1 MSKKVALVVKYDTE
15 SEAFYVD
22 GAATEAVYSDGNVY
36 PADPEQDLFLD
47 EGLTE
52 AVAAT
57 LAAKLGATPAPASRQ
72 VPSMDKFIELAL
84 NIVDPGCWWDHTK
97 VDDFSDGARR
107 YFDEHAM
114 TSWEIESAFDLAEQ
128 FVHDW
133 ARVNLVTPSSS
144 SPATADQLEV
154 LTFAPD
160 ASLRVNS
167 TKEKEMAKDVSLVVR
182 YDPDTRTFQ
191 SDPDQTDAY
200 LPDGPVWNYQT
211 NQAERDYEL
220 VSEAWRQLNAKF
232 AEPETPTAQSAREGL
247 VLAHEID
254 GRPVGHEVEVATSPR
269 LPTPVVINNVD
280 PVSRETQRMVF
291 GFNDG
296 LPMMALFVGDNE
308 EPILIDRATLQMAL
322 ENGWPELRN
331 PVTTDPTVELFIT
344 RALTMV
350 DPDCQ
355 WDVEEVLDFSDRAR
369 LYLDEHP
376 IVEIEHDGQ
385 LTDIV
390 RSFVDEWQDVNSPPI
405 ESVYRPNTDSE
416 LDVLDAGIDASIT
429 AGRVIE

>member
-15 SEAFYVD
+15 TEAFYVD
-22 GAATEAVYSDGNVY
+22 GAATEAVYSHGNVY

-52 AVAAT
+52 AVATT
-57 LAAKLGATPAPASRQ
+57 LAAKLGATPTPASRR

-107 YFDEHAM
+107 YFDEHPI
-114 TSWEIESAFDLAEQ
+114 TNWEIESSFELAEQ

-133 ARVNLVTPSSS
+133 ATVNLVIPSSS

-160 ASLRVNS
+160 ASSRVNS
-167 TKEKEMAKDVSLVVR
+167 PKENEMAKDASLVVR

-200 LPDGPVWNYQT
+200 FPDGPVWNYET
-211 NQAERDYEL
+211 DQAERDFEL
-220 VSEAWRQLNAKF
+220 VNEAWRELNAKF
-232 AEPETPTAQSAREGL
+232 ALLETPTSQSAREGL
-247 VLAHEID
+247 VHAYKID
-254 GRPVGHEVEVATSPR
+254 ERSAGNEVEVATSPR
-269 LPTPVVINNVD
+269 LPTPVIINNVD

-291 GFNDG
+291 GFDDG
-296 LPMMALFVGDNE
+296 LPTMALFVGDNE

-344 RALTMV
+344 CALTMV
-350 DPDCQ
+350 DPHCR
-355 WDVEEVLDFSDRAR
+355 WDTEEVLDFSDSVRQ
-369 LYLDEHP
+369 YLDAHP
-376 IVEIEHDGQ
+376 IGDREHDGQ
-385 LTDIV
+385 LTNMA
-390 RSFVDEWQDVNSPPI
+390 RSFVGEWQDVNSPPM
-405 ESVYRPNTDSE
+405 ESAYHPNTDAQLE
-416 LDVLDAGIDASIT
+416 VLDGGLIASIV